1 MITPANVHD
10 INYLKESDLEI
21 MNCALIG
28 DRAYLSKTL
37 QLDLF
42 ESNKIKLKQQTE
54 VIKKSYKKFSKRD
67 KATRMIIET
76 VNAQLCDQFMIKR
89 NYAKPLLDFM

>member
-1 MITPANVHD
+1 MITSANVHD

-42 ESNKIKLKQQTE
+42 ESNKIKLKTASRSNQNP
-54 VIKKSYKKFSKRD
+54 IRNSLKRT
-67 KATRMIIET
+67 K
-76 VNAQLCDQFMIKR
+76 
-89 NYAKPLLDFM
+89 LLE